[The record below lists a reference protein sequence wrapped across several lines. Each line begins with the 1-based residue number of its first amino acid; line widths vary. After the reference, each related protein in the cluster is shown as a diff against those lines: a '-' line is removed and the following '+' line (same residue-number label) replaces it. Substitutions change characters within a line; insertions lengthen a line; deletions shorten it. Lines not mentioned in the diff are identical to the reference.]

1 MFPIELLRES
11 FSRPNF
17 LDELAWKR
25 VRPNK
30 IKQVFYVGYNYIVI
44 NILTKEFD
52 F

>member
-25 VRPNK
+25 VKPNK
-30 IKQVFYVGYNYIVI
+30 IKQVLISGLQTF
-44 NILTKEFD
+44 
-52 F
+52 